1 MKILIISNSEWDDSN
16 SFGNTFNDIFSE
28 LDDVE
33 IANIYCR
40 EGKPNTETCSKFLK
54 ISDKDL
60 LKSILDKKYDPA
72 KNVCFDF
79 DNNNTN
85 ASDKKSLMDFI
96 RKKRWSI
103 FFVLREILWS
113 ASDYKKANFYK
124 FVEDFAPDM
133 IFLPTYSFS
142 YINKMALF
150 IKDKYNLPMVS
161 YMSDDEYSLRRFS
174 LSPLF
179 WMLRLYQSKWSIKGL
194 KQSDVVYVISE
205 TQKKECERDLKINCK
220 VLTKC
225 VDFVEPPKFET
236 NYNAPLQLI
245 YTGNIGNNRYKTLAK
260 IASQLK
266 QINTDSVRAKL
277 SIYTGTPLTNKM
289 KKMLNVSGASEI
301 KGTVSSKEVRKLQE
315 TADILVHVEAFDLK
329 NRLAV
334 HQSFSTKI
342 VDYFHCGK
350 CILAVGP
357 SDVASID
364 YFKNNDAALVATST
378 EELHDVLN
386 RVLNDKSVLEE
397 YGKKAWQCGKRSH
410 QRKDIQTMLKDDF
423 NRVVSK

>member
-16 SFGNTFNDIFSE
+16 SFGNTFNDLFSE
-28 LDDVE
+28 FENVE

-54 ISDKDL
+54 ISDKNL

-72 KNVCFDF
+72 KNVCSEF
-79 DNNNTN
+79 DNIHTN
-85 ASDKKSLMDFI
+85 ANSKTGLMDFI

-103 FFVLREILWS
+103 FFILREVLWS
-113 ASDYKKANFYK
+113 ASNYKKDNFNK
-124 FVEDFAPDM
+124 FVENFAPDM

-150 IKDKYNLPMVS
+150 LKDKYNLPMVS

-179 WMLRLYQSKWSIKGL
+179 WMLRLYQNKWSIKVL
-194 KQSDVVYVISE
+194 KQSNVVYVISE
-205 TQKKECERDLKINCK
+205 TQKKECERDLNINCK
-220 VLTKC
+220 VLTKG
-225 VDFVEPPKFET
+225 VEFIDPPKFET
-236 NYNAPLQLI
+236 DYNEPLQLV

-260 IASQLK
+260 IVAQLK
-266 QINTDSVRAKL
+266 KINNDSIRAKL
-277 SIYTGTPLTNKM
+277 SIYTGTPLTDKM
-289 KKMLNVSGASEI
+289 KKMLNVPGVSEI

-315 TADILVHVEAFDLK
+315 TADMLVHVEAFDLK

-342 VDYFHCGK
+342 VDYFHSGK
-350 CILAVGP
+350 CILAVGS

-364 YFKNNDAALVATST
+364 YFKINDSALVATST
-378 EELHDVLN
+378 EELYDVLN
-386 RVLNDKSVLEE
+386 KVLNDKCVLEE
-397 YGKKAWQCGKRSH
+397 YGKKAWQCGKKNH
-410 QRKDIQTMLKDDF
+410 QRKDIQSMLKADF